1 MSSEDDLRYQARD
14 FNAKKRLGQNFLIN
28 PDALA
33 RIVKESQIAPGE
45 RVVEIGSGLGFLT
58 AILVGA
64 GANVTAV
71 ELDPECVETVS
82 ELNLPRL
89 KVLHEDFLDSDLS
102 QILDQKTKVI
112 GNIPYNITT
121 PIIAR
126 LFGELDEPSPWLS
139 NIDSVVLTVQ
149 KEVAL
154 RLVAKAGEEDYSQI
168 SILVGYFANAEL
180 LFELPP
186 HDFVPIPEVTSA
198 VVRMVPHKAPP
209 ISCLSMRLMRQIVK
223 AGFKQ
228 RRKMLKNNLGFLN
241 LGQDVLAK
249 VFDKLNFDPQVRAE
263 TMGLKQFALL
273 TDEIYGC
280 KEYSVKGEDRPI
292 KV

>member
-1 MSSEDDLRYQARD
+1 MTSEDLRHQARD

-33 RIVKESQIAPGE
+33 RIAKELHIVPGE
-45 RVVEIGSGLGFLT
+45 QVVEIGPGLGFLT

-71 ELDPECVETVS
+71 ELDPECVETVT
-82 ELNLPRL
+82 ELNLPRF
-89 KVLHEDFLDSDLS
+89 KVLHEDFLQSDLN
-102 QILDQKTKVI
+102 QILNQKSKVI

-126 LFGELDEPSPWLS
+126 LFGELDEPAPWLS

-149 KEVAL
+149 KEVGL

-186 HDFVPIPEVTSA
+186 EDFVPIPEVTSA
-198 VVRMVPHKAPP
+198 VVRMVPHKVPP
-209 ISCLSMRLMRQIVK
+209 VTCQSMRLMRQIVQ
-223 AGFKQ
+223 AGFRQ

-241 LGQDVLAK
+241 LGQEVLAQ
-249 VFDKLNFDPQVRAE
+249 VFHKLNFDPQVRAE
-263 TMGLKQFALL
+263 TMGLRQFAQL

-280 KEYSVKGEDRPI
+280 KEYSAKGEDIQI

>member
-1 MSSEDDLRYQARD
+1 MSSEDLRHQARD

-33 RIVKESQIAPGE
+33 RIAKELQIVPGE
-45 RVVEIGSGLGFLT
+45 NVIEIGSGLGFLT

-71 ELDPECVETVS
+71 ELDPECVETVT

-89 KVLHEDFLDSDLS
+89 KILHEDFLKSDLNL
-102 QILDQKTKVI
+102 ILDQKSKVI

-121 PIIAR
+121 PILAR
-126 LFGELDEPSPWLS
+126 LFGEIDQPSQWL
-139 NIDSVVLTVQ
+139 NKIDSVVLTVQ
-149 KEVAL
+149 REVAL
-154 RLVAKAGEEDYSQI
+154 RLVAQAGEEDYSQI
-168 SILVGYFANAEL
+168 SILVNYFAKSEI
-180 LFELPP
+180 LFYLPP
-186 HDFVPIPEVTSA
+186 EDFVPIPEVTSA
-198 VVRMVPHKAPP
+198 VVRLVPHKEPP
-209 ISCLSMRLMRQIVK
+209 ISCCSMRLMRQIVQ
-223 AGFKQ
+223 AGFRQ

-241 LGQDVLAK
+241 IGQDVLLR

-263 TMGLKQFALL
+263 TMGLRQFALL
-273 TDEIYGC
+273 TDEIHEC
-280 KEYSVKGEDRPI
+280 KEYSAKEEDVEI